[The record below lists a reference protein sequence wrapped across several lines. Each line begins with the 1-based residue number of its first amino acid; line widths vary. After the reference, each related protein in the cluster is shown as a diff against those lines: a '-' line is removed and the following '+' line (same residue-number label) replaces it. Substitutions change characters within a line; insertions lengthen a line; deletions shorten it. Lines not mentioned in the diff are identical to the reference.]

1 MAINTLEYAKIFQ
14 PQLDRQIVE
23 GATSGWME
31 DNAGQVK
38 YSGGNEV
45 KIPTISTQGLG
56 DYDRDN
62 GFVRGA
68 VTLSYETYKMTQDR
82 GRTFS
87 LDAMDVDESNFIANA
102 GNVMGVFQSE
112 HVIPEIDSY
121 RYSKIFAIAKAGGK
135 VTEGYTAAKAT
146 IVEKL
151 KADIQGIRN
160 TVSLNADLVI
170 IMSPITAGILSDALE
185 NSRRIDIGNFKQG
198 EIDLTIKKFDG
209 LPIIEVPSAR
219 LKTLY
224 KKQDGKTGGQE
235 AGGLVVDTNAKD
247 INWIITLKNVPI
259 AVSKTDLTRIF
270 TPMENQQANAWKID
284 YRKYHDIWIPK
295 QRLSLIRACSN

>member
-38 YSGGNEV
+38 YTGGNEV

-102 GNVMGVFQSE
+102 GNVMGVFQTE

-121 RYSKIFAIAKAGGK
+121 RYSKMFALVKTSGT

-151 KADIQGIRN
+151 KADIQAIRN

-185 NSRRIDIGNFKQG
+185 NSRRIDIGNCKQG
-198 EIDLTIKKFDG
+198 EIDLTIKTFDG
-209 LPIIEVPSAR
+209 LPIVEVPSAR

-224 KKQDGKTGGQE
+224 KKQDGKTVGQE
-235 AGGLVVDTNAKD
+235 AGGLIADTNAKD
-247 INWIITLKNVPI
+247 INWIITPKKAPI

-270 TPMENQQANAWKID
+270 NPMENQQANAWKID

-295 QRLSLIRACSN
+295 QRLKLIRACSN

>member
-14 PQLDRQIVE
+14 SQLDRQIVE

-102 GNVMGVFQSE
+102 GSVMGVFQSE

-121 RYSKIFAIAKAGGK
+121 RYSKIFALAKAGGK

-224 KKQDGKTGGQE
+224 KKQDGKTVGQE
-235 AGGLVVDTNAKD
+235 AGGLVADTNAKD
-247 INWIITLKNVPI
+247 INWIITSKNVPI

-270 TPMENQQANAWKID
+270 NPMENQQANAWKID

>member
-14 PQLDRQIVE
+14 KELDQQIVE

-82 GRTFS
+82 ARTFS

-102 GNVMGVFQSE
+102 GNVMGVFQTE

-121 RYSKIFAIAKAGGK
+121 RYSKIFALAKAGGK
-135 VTEGYTAAKAT
+135 VTEGYTVAKAT
-146 IVEKL
+146 VVEKL

-224 KKQDGKTGGQE
+224 KKQDGKTVGQE
-235 AGGLVVDTNAKD
+235 AGGLVADTNAKD
-247 INWIITLKNVPI
+247 INWIITSKNVPI

-270 TPMENQQANAWKID
+270 TPMVNQQADAWKID

>member
-14 PQLDRQIVE
+14 KELDQQIIE

-82 GRTFS
+82 GRSFN

-102 GNVMGVFQSE
+102 GNVMGVFQDE
-112 HVIPEIDSY
+112 HVMPEIDSY
-121 RYSKIFAIAKAGGK
+121 RYSKMFALVKAGGT
-135 VTEGYTAAKAT
+135 VTEGYTPAKAT
-146 IVEKL
+146 ILEKL
-151 KADIQGIRN
+151 KADIQAIRN
-160 TVSLNADLVI
+160 KIPRNLQLLI

-209 LPIIEVPSAR
+209 LPIIEVPSDR

-224 KKQDGKTGGQE
+224 KKQDGKTTGQE
-235 AGGLVVDTNAKD
+235 AGGFVADTNAKD
-247 INWIITLKNVPI
+247 INWIITPKKAPI

-270 TPMENQQANAWKID
+270 NPMENQQANAWKVD

-295 QRLSLIRACSN
+295 QRLPLIRACSN

>member
-14 PQLDRQIVE
+14 SQLDRQIVE

-31 DNAGQVK
+31 DNTGQVK

-121 RYSKIFAIAKAGGK
+121 RYSKIFALAKAGGR

-224 KKQDGKTGGQE
+224 KKQDGKTVGQE
-235 AGGLVVDTNAKD
+235 AGGLVADTNAKD
-247 INWIITLKNVPI
+247 INWIITPKKAPI

-270 TPMENQQANAWKID
+270 NPMENQQANAWKID

-295 QRLSLIRACSN
+295 QRLLLIRACSN

>member
-14 PQLDRQIVE
+14 SQLDRQIIE
-23 GATSGWME
+23 DATSGWME

-82 GRTFS
+82 GRTFN
-87 LDAMDVDESNFIANA
+87 LDAMDVDESNFIANT
-102 GNVMGVFQSE
+102 GNVMGVFQDE
-112 HVIPEIDSY
+112 HVMPEIDSY
-121 RYSKIFAIAKAGGK
+121 RYSKMFALVKAGGT
-135 VTEGYTAAKAT
+135 VTEGYTPAKAT
-146 IVEKL
+146 ILEKL
-151 KADIQGIRN
+151 KADIQAIRN
-160 TVSLNADLVI
+160 KIPRNLQLLI

-198 EIDLTIKKFDG
+198 EIDITIKKFDG
-209 LPIIEVPSAR
+209 LPIIEVPSDR

-224 KKQDGKTGGQE
+224 KKQDGKTTGQE
-235 AGGLVVDTNAKD
+235 AGGFVADTNAKD
-247 INWIITLKNVPI
+247 INWIITPKKAPI

-270 TPMENQQANAWKID
+270 NPMENQQANAWKID

-295 QRLSLIRACSN
+295 QRLPLMRACSN

>member
-14 PQLDRQIVE
+14 KELDQQIIE

-82 GRTFS
+82 GRSFN

-102 GNVMGVFQSE
+102 GNVMGVFQDE
-112 HVIPEIDSY
+112 HVMPEIDSY
-121 RYSKIFAIAKAGGK
+121 RYSKMFALVKAGGT
-135 VTEGYTAAKAT
+135 VTEGYTPTKAT
-146 IVEKL
+146 ILEKL
-151 KADIQGIRN
+151 KADIQAIRN
-160 TVSLNADLVI
+160 KIPRNLQLLI

-209 LPIIEVPSAR
+209 LPIIEVPSDR

-224 KKQDGKTGGQE
+224 KKQDGKTTGQE
-235 AGGLVVDTNAKD
+235 AGGFVADTNAKD
-247 INWIITLKNVPI
+247 INWIITPKKAPI

-270 TPMENQQANAWKID
+270 NPMENQQANAWKID

-295 QRLSLIRACSN
+295 QRLPLIRACSN

>member
-14 PQLDRQIVE
+14 KELDQQIIE

-82 GRTFS
+82 GRTFN

-102 GNVMGVFQSE
+102 GNVMGVFQDE
-112 HVIPEIDSY
+112 HVMPEIDSY
-121 RYSKIFAIAKAGGK
+121 RYSKMFALVKAGGT
-135 VTEGYTAAKAT
+135 VTEGYTPAKAT
-146 IVEKL
+146 ILEKL
-151 KADIQGIRN
+151 KADIQAIRN
-160 TVSLNADLVI
+160 KIPRNLQLLI

-209 LPIIEVPSAR
+209 LPIIEVPSDR

-224 KKQDGKTGGQE
+224 KKQDGKTTGQE
-235 AGGLVVDTNAKD
+235 AGGFVADTNAKD
-247 INWIITLKNVPI
+247 INWIITPKKAPI

-270 TPMENQQANAWKID
+270 NPMENQQANAWKID

-295 QRLSLIRACSN
+295 QRLPLIRACSN

>member
-14 PQLDRQIVE
+14 SQLDRQIVE

-31 DNAGQVK
+31 DNTGQVK

-121 RYSKIFAIAKAGGK
+121 RYSKIFALVKAGGK

-224 KKQDGKTGGQE
+224 KKQDGKTVGQE
-235 AGGLVVDTNAKD
+235 AGGLVADTNAKD
-247 INWIITLKNVPI
+247 INWIITPKKAPI

-270 TPMENQQANAWKID
+270 NPMENQQANAWKID

-295 QRLSLIRACSN
+295 QRLPLIRACSN

>member
-14 PQLDRQIVE
+14 KELDQQIIE

-82 GRTFS
+82 GRSFN

-102 GNVMGVFQSE
+102 GNVMGVFQDE
-112 HVIPEIDSY
+112 HVMPEIDSY
-121 RYSKIFAIAKAGGK
+121 RYSKMFALVKAGGT
-135 VTEGYTAAKAT
+135 VTEGYTPTKAT
-146 IVEKL
+146 ILEKL
-151 KADIQGIRN
+151 KADIQAIRN
-160 TVSLNADLVI
+160 KIPRNLQLLI

-209 LPIIEVPSAR
+209 LPIIEVPSDR

-224 KKQDGKTGGQE
+224 KKQDGKTTGQE
-235 AGGLVVDTNAKD
+235 AGGFVADTNAKD
-247 INWIITLKNVPI
+247 INWIITPKKAPI

-270 TPMENQQANAWKID
+270 NPMENQQANAWKVD

-295 QRLSLIRACSN
+295 QRLPLIRVCSN

>member
-14 PQLDRQIVE
+14 SQLDRQIIE
-23 GATSGWME
+23 DATSGWME

-102 GNVMGVFQSE
+102 GNVMGVFQDE

-121 RYSKIFAIAKAGGK
+121 RYSKIFALAKAGGK
-135 VTEGYTAAKAT
+135 VTEGYTPAKAT

-224 KKQDGKTGGQE
+224 KKQDGKTVGQE
-235 AGGLVVDTNAKD
+235 AGGLVADINAKD
-247 INWIITLKNVPI
+247 INWIITPKNAPI

-270 TPMENQQANAWKID
+270 NPMENQQANAWKID

-295 QRLSLIRACSN
+295 QRLPLIRACSN

>member
-14 PQLDRQIVE
+14 SQLDRQIVE

-31 DNAGQVK
+31 DNTGQVK

-121 RYSKIFAIAKAGGK
+121 RYSKIFALAKAGGR

-224 KKQDGKTGGQE
+224 KKQDGKTVGQE
-235 AGGLVVDTNAKD
+235 AGGLVADTNAKD
-247 INWIITLKNVPI
+247 INWIITSKNVPI

-270 TPMENQQANAWKID
+270 NPMENQQANAWKID

-295 QRLSLIRACSN
+295 QRLLLIRACSN

>member
-14 PQLDRQIVE
+14 SQLDRQIVE

-31 DNAGQVK
+31 DNTGQVK

-121 RYSKIFAIAKAGGK
+121 RYSKIFALAKAGAK
-135 VTEGYTAAKAT
+135 VTEGYTAAKDT

-151 KADIQGIRN
+151 KADIQAIRN

-224 KKQDGKTGGQE
+224 KKQDGKTVGQE
-235 AGGLVVDTNAKD
+235 AGGLVADTNAKD
-247 INWIITLKNVPI
+247 INWIITSKNVPI

-270 TPMENQQANAWKID
+270 NPMENQQANAWKID

-295 QRLSLIRACSN
+295 QRLPLIRACSN

>member
-14 PQLDRQIVE
+14 SQLDRQIIE
-23 GATSGWME
+23 DATSGWME

-82 GRTFS
+82 GRTFN
-87 LDAMDVDESNFIANA
+87 LDAMDVDESNFIANT
-102 GNVMGVFQSE
+102 GNVMGVFQDE
-112 HVIPEIDSY
+112 HVMPEIDSY
-121 RYSKIFAIAKAGGK
+121 RYSKMFALVKAGGT
-135 VTEGYTAAKAT
+135 VTEGYTPAKAT
-146 IVEKL
+146 ILEKL
-151 KADIQGIRN
+151 KADIQAIRN
-160 TVSLNADLVI
+160 KIPRNLQLLI

-209 LPIIEVPSAR
+209 LPIIEVPSDR

-224 KKQDGKTGGQE
+224 KKQDGKTTGQE
-235 AGGLVVDTNAKD
+235 AGGFVADTNAKD
-247 INWIITLKNVPI
+247 INWIITPKKAPI

-270 TPMENQQANAWKID
+270 NPMENQQANAWKID

-295 QRLSLIRACSN
+295 QRLPLMRACSN

>member
-14 PQLDRQIVE
+14 KELDQQIIE

-82 GRTFS
+82 GRSFN

-102 GNVMGVFQSE
+102 GNVMGVFQDE
-112 HVIPEIDSY
+112 HVMPEIDSY
-121 RYSKIFAIAKAGGK
+121 RYSKMFALVKAGGT
-135 VTEGYTAAKAT
+135 VTEGYTPAKAT
-146 IVEKL
+146 ILEKL
-151 KADIQGIRN
+151 KADIQAIRN
-160 TVSLNADLVI
+160 KIPRNLQLLI

-209 LPIIEVPSAR
+209 LPIIEVPSDR

-224 KKQDGKTGGQE
+224 KKQDGKTIGQE
-235 AGGLVVDTNAKD
+235 AGGFVADTNAKD
-247 INWIITLKNVPI
+247 INWIITPKKAPI

-270 TPMENQQANAWKID
+270 NPMENQQANAWKID

-295 QRLSLIRACSN
+295 QRLPLIRACSN

>member
-14 PQLDRQIVE
+14 SQLDRQIIE
-23 GATSGWME
+23 DATSGWME

-82 GRTFS
+82 GRTFN
-87 LDAMDVDESNFIANA
+87 LDAMDVDESNFIANT
-102 GNVMGVFQSE
+102 GNVMGVFQDE
-112 HVIPEIDSY
+112 HVMPEIDSY
-121 RYSKIFAIAKAGGK
+121 RYSKMFALVKAGGT
-135 VTEGYTAAKAT
+135 VTEGYTPAKA
-146 IVEKL
+146 IILEKL
-151 KADIQGIRN
+151 KADIQAIRN
-160 TVSLNADLVI
+160 KIPRNLQLLI

-209 LPIIEVPSAR
+209 LPIIEVPSDR

-224 KKQDGKTGGQE
+224 KKQDGKTTGQE
-235 AGGLVVDTNAKD
+235 AGGFVADTNAKD
-247 INWIITLKNVPI
+247 INWIITPKKAPI

-270 TPMENQQANAWKID
+270 NPMENQQANAWKID
-284 YRKYHDIWIPK
+284 YRKYHDI
-295 QRLSLIRACSN
+295 

>member
-14 PQLDRQIVE
+14 KELDQQIIE

-82 GRTFS
+82 GRSFN

-102 GNVMGVFQSE
+102 GNVMGVFQDE
-112 HVIPEIDSY
+112 HVMPEIDSY
-121 RYSKIFAIAKAGGK
+121 RYSKMFALVKAGGT
-135 VTEGYTAAKAT
+135 VTEGYTPAKAT
-146 IVEKL
+146 ILEKL
-151 KADIQGIRN
+151 KADIQAIRN
-160 TVSLNADLVI
+160 KIPRNLQLLI

-209 LPIIEVPSAR
+209 LPIIEVPSDR

-224 KKQDGKTGGQE
+224 KKQDGKTTGQE
-235 AGGLVVDTNAKD
+235 AGGFVADTNAKD
-247 INWIITLKNVPI
+247 INWIITPQKAPI

-270 TPMENQQANAWKID
+270 NPMENQQANAWKID

>member
-14 PQLDRQIVE
+14 SQLDRQIVE

-121 RYSKIFAIAKAGGK
+121 RYSKIFALAKAGGK

-151 KADIQGIRN
+151 KADIQAIRN

-224 KKQDGKTGGQE
+224 KKQDGKTVGQE
-235 AGGLVVDTNAKD
+235 AGGLVADTTAKD
-247 INWIITLKNVPI
+247 INWIITPKNAPI

-270 TPMENQQANAWKID
+270 NPMENQQANAWKID

-295 QRLSLIRACSN
+295 QRLPLIRACSN

>member
-14 PQLDRQIVE
+14 KELDQQIIE

-31 DNAGQVK
+31 DNTGQVK

-82 GRTFS
+82 GRTFN

-102 GNVMGVFQSE
+102 GNVMGVFQDE
-112 HVIPEIDSY
+112 HVMPEIDSY
-121 RYSKIFAIAKAGGK
+121 RYSKMFALVKAGGT
-135 VTEGYTAAKAT
+135 VTEGYTPAKAT
-146 IVEKL
+146 ILEKL
-151 KADIQGIRN
+151 KADIQAIRN
-160 TVSLNADLVI
+160 KIPRNLQLLI

-209 LPIIEVPSAR
+209 LPIIEVPSDR

-224 KKQDGKTGGQE
+224 KKQDGKITGQE
-235 AGGLVVDTNAKD
+235 AGGFVADTNAKD
-247 INWIITLKNVPI
+247 INWIITPKKAPI

-270 TPMENQQANAWKID
+270 NPMENQQANAWKID

>member
-1 MAINTLEYAKIFQ
+1 MAINKIECSKKFQ
-14 PQLDRQIVE
+14 TSLDKQMLV
-23 GATSGWME
+23 GSTSGWMQ
-31 DNAGQVK
+31 DNAKGIQ
-38 YSGGNEV
+38 YDGGDEV
-45 KIPTISTQGLG
+45 KIPSIIMQGLAN
-56 DYDRDN
+56 YDRDN
-62 GFVRGA
+62 GFIRGS
-68 VTLSYETYKMTQDR
+68 VTLKYQTMKMTQDR

-102 GNVMGVFQSE
+102 GNVMGVFQDE

-121 RYSKIFAIAKAGGK
+121 RYSKIFALAKAGGK

-160 TVSLNADLVI
+160 TVSLNANLVI

-224 KKQDGKTGGQE
+224 KKQDGKTVGQE
-235 AGGLVVDTNAKD
+235 AGGLVADTTAKD
-247 INWIITLKNVPI
+247 IN
-259 AVSKTDLTRIF
+259 
-270 TPMENQQANAWKID
+270 
-284 YRKYHDIWIPK
+284 
-295 QRLSLIRACSN
+295 

>member
-14 PQLDRQIVE
+14 SQLDRQIVE

-31 DNAGQVK
+31 DNTGQVK
-38 YSGGNEV
+38 YTGGNEV

-121 RYSKIFAIAKAGGK
+121 RYSKIFALAKAGAK

-151 KADIQGIRN
+151 KADIQAIRN
-160 TVSLNADLVI
+160 TVSLNEDLVI

-224 KKQDGKTGGQE
+224 KKQDGKTVGQE
-235 AGGLVVDTNAKD
+235 AGGLVADTTSKD
-247 INWIITLKNVPI
+247 INWIITPKNAPI

-270 TPMENQQANAWKID
+270 NPMENQQANSWKID

-295 QRLSLIRACSN
+295 QRLQLIRACSN

>member
-1 MAINTLEYAKIFQ
+1 MAINKIEYSKKFQ
-14 PQLDRQIVE
+14 TSLDKQMLV
-23 GATSGWME
+23 GSTSGWMQ
-31 DNAGQVK
+31 DNAKGIQ
-38 YSGGNEV
+38 YDGGDEV
-45 KIPTISTQGLG
+45 KIPSIIMQGLAN
-56 DYDRDN
+56 YDRDN

-82 GRTFS
+82 GRTFN

-121 RYSKIFAIAKAGGK
+121 RYSKMFALVKAGGT
-135 VTEGYTAAKAT
+135 VTEGYTPAKAT
-146 IVEKL
+146 ILEKL
-151 KADIQGIRN
+151 KADIQAIRN
-160 TVSLNADLVI
+160 KIPRNLQLLI

-209 LPIIEVPSAR
+209 LPIIEVPSVR

-224 KKQDGKTGGQE
+224 KKQDGKTVGQE
-235 AGGLVVDTNAKD
+235 AGGLVADTTAKD
-247 INWIITLKNVPI
+247 INWIITPKNAPI

-270 TPMENQQANAWKID
+270 NPMENQQANAWKID

-295 QRLSLIRACSN
+295 QRLPLIRACSN

>member
-14 PQLDRQIVE
+14 SQLDRQIVE

-102 GNVMGVFQSE
+102 GNVMGVFQTE

-121 RYSKIFAIAKAGGK
+121 RYSKIFALAKAGGK
-135 VTEGYTAAKAT
+135 VTEGYTVAKAT
-146 IVEKL
+146 VVEKL

-224 KKQDGKTGGQE
+224 KKQDGKTVGQE
-235 AGGLVVDTNAKD
+235 AGGLVADTNAKD
-247 INWIITLKNVPI
+247 INWIITSKNVPI

-270 TPMENQQANAWKID
+270 NPMENQQANAWKID